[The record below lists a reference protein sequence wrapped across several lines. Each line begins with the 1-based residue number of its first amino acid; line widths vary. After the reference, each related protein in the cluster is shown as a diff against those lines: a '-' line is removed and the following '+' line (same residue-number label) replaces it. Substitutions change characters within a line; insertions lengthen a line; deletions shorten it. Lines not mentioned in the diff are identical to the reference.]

1 MKKVLIAA
9 MLSLSLI
16 TPSFAGQP
24 DEKELF
30 LGYHDEKEVVQ
41 PITREE
47 TIKQLA
53 GMMYLL
59 ENFGKKVEKEFENF
73 SKEFDKELEKK
84 RKKDK

>member
-1 MKKVLIAA
+1 MKKFLIAA

-16 TPSFAGQP
+16 TPSFAAEDTP
-24 DEKELF
+24 KEP
-30 LGYHDEKEVVQ
+30 VVNEDV
-41 PITREE
+41 TNLA
-47 TIKQLA
+47 KQLA

-84 RKKDK
+84 RKNDK

>member
-1 MKKVLIAA
+1 MKKFLIAA

-16 TPSFAGQP
+16 TPSFAAEDTP
-24 DEKELF
+24 KE
-30 LGYHDEKEVVQ
+30 
-41 PITREE
+41 PIVNEE
-47 TIKQLA
+47 TINALAKQLA
-53 GMMYLL
+53 GMLYLL

>member
-1 MKKVLIAA
+1 MKKFLIAT

-16 TPSFAGQP
+16 TPSFAAEDTP
-24 DEKELF
+24 KE
-30 LGYHDEKEVVQ
+30 
-41 PITREE
+41 PIVNEE
-47 TIKQLA
+47 TINDLAKQLA

-59 ENFGKKVEKEFENF
+59 ENSGKKVEKEFENF

>member
-1 MKKVLIAA
+1 MKKFLIAA

-16 TPSFAGQP
+16 TPSFAAEDTP
-24 DEKELF
+24 KE
-30 LGYHDEKEVVQ
+30 
-41 PITREE
+41 PIVNEE
-47 TIKQLA
+47 TINDLAKQLA

-84 RKKDK
+84 RKEDK